1 MIQLSGG
8 IALASMAGCLGSEE
22 DPDEDPDDTGDDS
35 KDGNNGEE
43 KEDEKKENEKKEDE
57 KPKNGDDAPKVDVE
71 TPDGETITVEAKDKP
86 TVVLFADIRTEEG
99 KSYSK
104 TLVDLHEEYGDRAY
118 VLTINSNTAVSKK
131 DLEEFHEKYGGDWDH
146 ATCDDD
152 VLEKYG
158 IEASVTIYVIDEDG
172 KIAFHAEE
180 DIDRKTVKKALEAY
194 ADGDV
199 DEEDIEKAFGA
210 YREGEI
216 DQEDMDAVLDAYK
229 NGDIDDEDIEAAIE
243 TYQES

>member
-22 DPDEDPDDTGDDS
+22 SSDEDPDDTGDDS
-35 KDGNNGEE
+35 KDGDNGEK
-43 KEDEKKENEKKEDE
+43 KEDEKVEDEKKKDE

-86 TVVLFADIRTEEG
+86 TVVMFADIRTEEG

-118 VLTINSNTAVSKK
+118 VLTINSNTKVSKK
-131 DLEEFHEKYGGDWDH
+131 DLKGFHEKYGGDWDH
-146 ATCDDD
+146 AMCGVD
-152 VLEKYG
+152 VLEEYG
-158 IEASVTIYVIDEDG
+158 VEGSVTIYVIDEHG

-180 DIDRKTVKKALEAY
+180 DIDRKTVRKALEAY
-194 ADGDV
+194 ADGDI
-199 DEEDIEKAFGA
+199 DEDDIEKAFGA
-210 YREGEI
+210 YQEGDI

-229 NGDIDDEDIEAAIE
+229 KGDMDDEDIEEAIE
-243 TYQES
+243 AYQES